1 MQHRDPSERGILD
14 GTLQFNEF
22 NNYWLN
28 VHLFYEKDF
37 LSLKHVPKGNINYIN
52 TKKKTQYGV
61 IQCITVLINI
71 ETAYTLSKY
80 ASQQKQVDD
89 FPLL

>member
-14 GTLQFNEF
+14 GALQLNEF

-52 TKKKTQYGV
+52 TKKTQYGV